1 MEALLQVEDLG
12 FGPPRRPRLQNVS
25 FSLAAGERLAV
36 LGVNGA
42 GKSTLLQLLA
52 GTQAPTTGRVRLRGE
67 TLHGGPAALRRQ
79 LGYMPQRPPLYP
91 ELSARENLAW
101 AGRLRGL
108 RGATLNR
115 AVEQGLQRVGLESV
129 GARLA
134 GRLSGG
140 MAHRLGLAQAVIH
153 RPALLLLD
161 EPTAGLDPLQTEQ
174 IRSLLATLAPESALV
189 LATHLLDDVHA
200 LCKRVL
206 LLDAGRT
213 RADQAVTPDTDL
225 LAWLREGGAA

>member
-12 FGPPRRPRLQNVS
+12 FGPPRRPRLQGLS
-25 FSLAAGERLAV
+25 FSLTAGERLAV

-52 GTQAPTTGRVRLRGE
+52 GTLAPTSGRVRLRGE
-67 TLHGGPAALRRQ
+67 TLHGGPASLRRH
-79 LGYMPQRPPLYP
+79 LGYLPQRPPLYP

-108 RGATLNR
+108 QGSALRH
-115 AVEQGLQRVGLESV
+115 AVDAGLQQVGLEPV

-140 MAHRLGLAQAVIH
+140 MAQRLGLAMALVH

-161 EPTAGLDPLQTEQ
+161 EPTAGLDPLQTEE
-174 IRSLLATLAPESALV
+174 IRGLLSSLVPDATLV
-189 LATHLLDDVHA
+189 LATHLLDDVRL
-200 LCKRVL
+200 LCRRVL
-206 LLDAGRT
+206 VLDDGRART
-213 RADQAVTPDTDL
+213 DQAVTPDTDL
-225 LAWLREGGAA
+225 LAWLRGGGSA

>member
-12 FGPPRRPRLQNVS
+12 FGPARRPRLQNVS
-25 FSLAAGERLAV
+25 FALAAGERLAV

-52 GTQAPTTGRVRLRGE
+52 GTRAPVTGTVRLRGE
-67 TLHGGPAALRRQ
+67 TLHGGPAALRRH
-79 LGYMPQRPPLYP
+79 LGYLPQRPPLYP
-91 ELSARENLAW
+91 ELTARENLEW

-108 RGATLNR
+108 RGAALQR
-115 AVEQGLQRVGLESV
+115 AVDAGLRRVGLESV

-153 RPALLLLD
+153 APALLLLD

-174 IRSLLATLAPESALV
+174 IRDLLATLAPESALV
-189 LATHLLDDVHA
+189 LATHLLDDVRL
-200 LCKRVL
+200 LCGRVL
-206 LLDAGRT
+206 VLDDGRT
-213 RADQAVTPDTDL
+213 RADQAVTADTDL
-225 LAWLREGGAA
+225 LAWLRAGGSA